1 MPVNRMNREEFY
13 AKVSGLDAGQLRKV
27 LWTLYW
33 RGTAQVRER
42 IEDALNPP
50 AGPKRK
56 AQDLPDPDQVL
67 DEVTE
72 FVSLARDGAYMYGD
86 RRGSRTRRARWAGAL
101 RCPAPPR
108 PAAPPPPPT
117 R

>member
-50 AGPKRK
+50 AGPKRT

-86 RRGSRTRRARWAGAL
+86 RRGFRTHRSRGGL
-101 RCPAPPR
+101 PFPHLAPQA
-108 PAAPPPPPT
+108 PAALPA
-117 R
+117 